1 MGVEP
6 SGEGEKVI
14 IQTLRTQGGDGTWIV
29 NFEAVKVGTKLK
41 PERQK
46 GVGGLSGGR
55 GSVVWEGL
63 GPASWGLQV
72 SRSPGT
78 ERR

>member
-1 MGVEP
+1 MGIEP

-14 IQTLRTQGGDGTWIV
+14 IQMLRTQGGDGTWIV

-63 GPASWGLQV
+63 GPAPWGPWAGCQACC
-72 SRSPGT
+72 
-78 ERR
+78 